1 MKYTFTRLDGRYSH
15 RENFEFYLGFASSMV
30 RQAGPIGF
38 NDAMI
43 WFTNLYGWS
52 AEIKQ
57 WHHID
62 RWTCSQKLGLPIAAS
77 VLARPSAH
85 WNPHWSWSNSYQD
98 LRIYVA
104 TEKELTFFQLA
115 HPIDQKMQ

>member
-1 MKYTFTRLDGRYSH
+1 
-15 RENFEFYLGFASSMV
+15 
-30 RQAGPIGF
+30 
-38 NDAMI
+38 
-43 WFTNLYGWS
+43 
-52 AEIKQ
+52 
-57 WHHID
+57 
-62 RWTCSQKLGLPIAAS
+62 

-85 WNPHWSWSNSYQD
+85 CNPHWSWSNSYQD